1 MKAQIYS
8 FLTCMSATGVLGA
21 VGGYEQDMFGFG
33 GLVVRVM
40 AFALLTYFFGSMSI
54 KNSLRV

>member
-33 GLVVRVM
+33 GLVVRVI

-54 KNSLRV
+54 KNS